1 MLKKI
6 SILMFTVVFAGLS
19 QAQCVGSFGLTRK
32 VHGFVTS
39 FGNKWVNWLV
49 FLVFVI
55 IPIYGLAILA
65 DAVVVNSVEFWTGA
79 GLARADFDEN
89 GEHKR
94 TVSDGDER
102 ADIVIRKYGQEMVVN
117 LYKGGDF
124 KKALLLKKDQPGKF
138 FALNSGLDSGE
149 TEITLRIEETGSDR
163 HVTVIEGGR
172 AIGTAYVTPRDLAF
186 YNLRAQ
192 LLSSVALAR

>member
-6 SILMFTVVFAGLS
+6 SILAFTALFAGLS

-65 DAVVVNSVEFWTGA
+65 DAVVVNSVEFWTGH
-79 GLARADFDEN
+79 GLARADFDQN
-89 GEHKR
+89 GEHRR
-94 TVSDGDER
+94 TVQDGDER
-102 ADIVIRKYGQEMVVN
+102 ADILIRGYGEEMVVN
-117 LYKGGDF
+117 LYKGGQF
-124 KKALLLKKDQPGKF
+124 KKALLLKRDLPGRF
-138 FALNSGLDSGE
+138 FSPDSGQ
-149 TEITLRIEETGSDR
+149 EITVRVRESGTDR
-163 HVTVIEGGR
+163 HVTVLEGGK
-172 AIGTAYVTPRDLAF
+172 AVGTAVVTPADVAF
-186 YNLRAQ
+186 YDLRAQ